1 MTSLSQMFPM
11 RFYPKEEYSMQRFVR
26 LLAGIAVI
34 LLSMPALEGQ
44 TITGAINGN
53 VTDSSGAVV
62 AGAKITATNV
72 ETNVSTTAVSNS
84 SGVYNIRF
92 LNVGQYKVTVEAA
105 GFAPQTLGPFPLEA
119 GQEASFNAKLSIA
132 GTVSTVDVTGALVP
146 LINTENST
154 LGATLD
160 AKSID
165 AVPMIG
171 RNFLSLTEYL
181 PGAIQTNPGGN
192 TNSSGNTGNSAIGR
206 GGSQVSVNGQRQQA
220 NNYLLDGIEI
230 NETINNGIGY
240 NPNPDAI
247 DQLKVVTANAN
258 AEYGNVS
265 GGDVVALIK
274 SGTNSWHG
282 SASYYLQNYLLD
294 ANTWANKHNVTITP
308 RSSYTQNIFGG
319 TIGGPIIKDRLFFFA
334 DYQGGR
340 YHLGGLAYSTVLSD
354 KMRGIDPVSGAY
366 TGIADFSELLD
377 PNIMCA
383 SGITASNPCSSRL
396 VQLHDPQ
403 QPGNPAIAGNRF
415 PITSPVLAY
424 LAQHPE
430 LYPRANQ
437 PVSYAANNNP
447 VSNNFRAPSK
457 NRKYNDQGD
466 IKVDFVIS
474 QKDRISGRYSQSN
487 AGSSSTNPL
496 AITFPAQPVAPVKGF
511 AINEIHTFSNN
522 IVNELRLGFTRIRSL
537 NTFPADATGVFG
549 SNGNQVIGIT
559 AAAPLPGFTA
569 QVYSP
574 SGTQGQVTTTNGTQ
588 FTTLGNAA
596 TGTIY
601 TDNIYTY
608 ADEVSILKGK
618 HTMKIGA
625 QFIRYHQNNYYPGND
640 GAEGTQAYTGL
651 FTSSG
656 GGNNAGYAG
665 ADFAMG
671 RVTYIG
677 AGSLAGPSGQRQWRD
692 AFFFQ
697 DDYRVSSNLT
707 LNLGIRYEFD
717 QPIFEV
723 NNKALNID
731 FANKRLLFAGQ
742 NGNSRA
748 LYSPVWT
755 NIMPRLG
762 FAYSVTPR
770 LVLRGGYGITTYMEG
785 TGANLRMTLNPP
797 YVTQYQ
803 DYKTD
808 RSGAF
813 FPVQQG
819 AVTPTY
825 NFYTLRAWQQNLRP
839 QFVQVYSLTTEYQ
852 LTNSASF
859 QIGYLGQ
866 TGIHL
871 ITAGAA
877 NQYTSPC
884 VLNGVIQKDPTVAAC
899 AARGGPNGGPLH
911 SPFFGMTV
919 PNPAGGPGSTI
930 GFPDNGTVTL
940 TASNSMYNYNAMQVI
955 YRQRISHGVTVT
967 GNYTYSKAMQNSI
980 GFYGQGGI
988 TTSNAYA
995 INFYDNHREYGPAGA
1010 DVRHALNGIVGYE
1023 LPFGRGRQ
1031 YFSGM
1036 NRVFDEIVGGWK
1048 VSIAGKAYTG
1058 FPVNISATNNAY
1070 SRNNAQRANHYRPMK
1085 ITGRNL
1091 QNWFGTDPSAVPC
1104 TGVGANNGVC
1114 AYGQPGDG
1122 TYGNASPQS
1131 ERAPG
1136 FQQYDASASKDFRIV
1151 GERTIGFRADA
1162 SNVFNLTALG
1172 NPNSAAN
1179 STTFGQITTV
1189 RSIPR
1194 SLQLSV
1200 RYLF

>member
-1 MTSLSQMFPM
+1 MW
-11 RFYPKEEYSMQRFVR
+11 
-26 LLAGIAVI
+26 A
-34 LLSMPALEGQ
+34 Q
-44 TITGAINGN
+44 TITGAVNGV
-53 VTDSSGAVV
+53 VTDTSGAVV
-62 AGAKITATNV
+62 PGAKITATNIL
-72 ETNVSTTAVSNS
+72 TNVSTTTVSNS
-84 SGVYNIRF
+84 DGAYNIRF
-92 LNVGQYKVTVEAA
+92 LNVGQYKVTVEAE
-105 GFAPQTLGPFPLEA
+105 GFAPQTPAPFTLEA
-119 GQEASFNAKLSIA
+119 GQEVSFNAKLSVA
-132 GTVSTVDVTGALVP
+132 GTMTTLDITGAMVP

-154 LGATLD
+154 LGSTLD
-160 AKSID
+160 SKSID

-171 RNFLSLTEYL
+171 RNFLMLTEYL
-181 PGAIQTNPGGN
+181 PGAVQTNPV
-192 TNSSGNTGNSAIGR
+192 GNTGNSAIGR
-206 GGSQVSVNGQRQQA
+206 GGTQVSVNGQRQQA

-247 DQLKVVTANAN
+247 DQMKVVTANAN

-265 GGDVVALIK
+265 GGDVVALVK
-274 SGTNSWHG
+274 SGTNQWHG
-282 SASYYLQNYLLD
+282 SLSYYLQNYLMD
-294 ANTWANKHNVTITP
+294 ANSWGNKHNTTITP
-308 RSSYTQNIFGG
+308 RSSYTQSIFGG
-319 TIGGPIIKDRLFFFA
+319 TLGGPIIKDKLFFFM
-334 DYQGGR
+334 DYEGGR
-340 YHLGGLAYSTVLSD
+340 YHLGGLANNSVLTD
-354 KMRGIDPVSGAY
+354 KMRGLDSNGNY

-377 PNIMCA
+377 EKIMCA
-383 SGITASNPCSSRL
+383 SGTSPSNNPCSSRL
-396 VQLHDPQ
+396 VQLYDPQ
-403 QPGNPAIAGNRF
+403 KPGNPAIPGNKF

-437 PVSYAANNNP
+437 QVAYAANNNP
-447 VSNNFRAPSK
+447 VSNNYRAPSK
-457 NRKYNDQGD
+457 SRKYNDQGD
-466 IKVDFVIS
+466 IKIDYVMS

-487 AGSSSTNPL
+487 AGSSTTNPL
-496 AITFPAQPVAPVKGF
+496 AITFPSQPVTPVKTF
-511 AINEIHTFSNN
+511 AINEIHTFNN
-522 IVNELRLGFTRIRSL
+522 AIVNELRLGFTRIRSL
-537 NTFPADATGVFG
+537 NAFPADSTGVFG
-549 SNGNQVIGIT
+549 DNGNSVLGIT

-569 QVYSP
+569 QVFSP
-574 SGTQGQVTTTNGTQ
+574 TSTQGQVTTTNGTQ

-601 TDNIYTY
+601 TDNIFTY
-608 ADEVSILKGK
+608 SDDLSILKGK
-618 HTMKIGA
+618 HTMKMGA

-656 GGNNAGYAG
+656 SGNNAGYAA
-665 ADFAMG
+665 ADFALG

-692 AFFFQ
+692 ALFFQ
-697 DDYRVSSNLT
+697 DDYRISPNLT
-707 LNLGIRYEFD
+707 LNLGIRYEYD
-717 QPIFEV
+717 QPIYEV

-731 FANKRLLFAGQ
+731 FANKKLLFAGQ
-742 NGNSRA
+742 DGNSRA
-748 LYSPVWT
+748 LYKGVWT
-755 NIMPRLG
+755 NFMPRVG
-762 FAYSVTPR
+762 FAYSATPR
-770 LVLRGGYGITTYMEG
+770 LVVRGGYGITTYMEG

-808 RSGAF
+808 RNGAF

-819 AVTPTY
+819 AVTPSFNY
-825 NFYTLRAWQQNLRP
+825 YTLRAWQQNLRP
-839 QFVQVYSLTTEYQ
+839 QFVQVYSFTLEYQ
-852 LTNSASF
+852 MSNTSSF
-859 QIGYLGQ
+859 QVGYLGQ
-866 TGIHL
+866 TGAHL

-884 VLNGVIQKDPTVAAC
+884 VLNGVVQRDPTTANC
-899 AARGGPNGGPLH
+899 AAHGGPNGGALH
-911 SPFFGMTV
+911 SPFYGMSV
-919 PNPAGGPGSTI
+919 PNPAGPSPTI

-940 TASNSMYNYNAMQVI
+940 TASNSMYNYNALQAI
-955 YRQRISHGVTVT
+955 YRQRLSHGVTVT

-980 GFYGQGGI
+980 GFYGQTSV
-988 TTSNAYA
+988 TTSSAYA

-1010 DVRHALNGIVGYE
+1010 DTRHALNGIVGYE

-1031 YFSGM
+1031 YFAGA
-1036 NRVFDEIVGGWK
+1036 NRVVDEVIGGWK

-1070 SRNNAQRANHYRPMK
+1070 TRNNAQRANHYRPMK

-1091 QNWFGTDPSAVPC
+1091 QNWFGTDPSASPC

-1114 AYGQPGDG
+1114 AYGQPSDG

-1151 GERTIGFRADA
+1151 GEHSIGFRADA
-1162 SNVFNLTALG
+1162 SNVFNLTSLG
-1172 NPNSAAN
+1172 NPNSGAN